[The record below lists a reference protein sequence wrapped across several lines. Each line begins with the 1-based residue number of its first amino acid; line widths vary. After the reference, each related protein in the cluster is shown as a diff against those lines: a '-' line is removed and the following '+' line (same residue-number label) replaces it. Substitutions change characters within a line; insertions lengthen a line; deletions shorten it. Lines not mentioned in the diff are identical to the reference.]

1 MKYVDSMKR
10 RETRPA
16 IAAARGALSLAG
28 ASLIAAALAVLY
40 VGVLGGCGIR
50 AAEGAAQASAMS
62 EQPSPDVL
70 RGLPGYALEALEGP
84 LRIGI
89 QPGHWK
95 IHELPDELAR
105 LRTSTGAA
113 FGDLREV
120 DLNLAVSRLLVSKLA
135 AAGYAAELVG
145 AAVPAGYRA
154 DLFVSVHADRADKPD
169 RQGWKL
175 SPPWR
180 PSPRSRELADAM
192 KDSFRASG
200 LTEDTG
206 GITAN
211 MRGYF
216 AFSWWRFSATLSPY
230 TPAVLIEMGFMGN
243 AADRARMRDNPA
255 LYADIILYGIQTYLK
270 DHDRSDLD
278 AFVPVIYPGRFA
290 ATSGAAA
297 RSAPSFGAAV
307 LERYDGGRYLRP
319 VDAADGGWFEVFSRP
334 LRRGVW
340 VHESELEEAG
350 SL

>member
-1 MKYVDSMKR
+1 MNSVSSRKR
-10 RETRPA
+10 PIRPA
-16 IAAARGALSLAG
+16 FRGRPRALSLLAATLMTIAG
-28 ASLIAAALAVLY
+28 GLAAIGCRARAS
-40 VGVLGGCGIR
+40 
-50 AAEGAAQASAMS
+50 EGAAQASAMS
-62 EQPSPDVL
+62 AQPSPEIL
-70 RGLPGYALEALEGP
+70 RGLPGYELVALDGP
-84 LRIGI
+84 IRIGI

-113 FGDLREV
+113 FGELREV
-120 DLNLAVSRLLVSKLA
+120 DLNLAVSRLLFERLTA
-135 AAGYAAELVG
+135 EGYAAELVP

-154 DLFVSVHADRADKPD
+154 DLFVSVHADRADRPD

-180 PSPRSRELADAM
+180 PSRRSRELAEAM
-192 KDSFRASG
+192 KSSFRASG
-200 LTEDTG
+200 LSEDSG

-216 AFSWWRFSATLSPY
+216 AFSWWRFSSALSPY

-243 AADRARMRDNPA
+243 AADRARMRGNPA
-255 LYADIILYGIQTYLK
+255 LYADIIQDGIRAYLK
-270 DHDRSDLD
+270 GHDRDDLR
-278 AFVPVIYPGRFA
+278 ALVPVVLPGRFA

-307 LERYDGGRYLRP
+307 LERYDAGRYLRP
-319 VDAADGGWFEVFSRP
+319 VDSADGGWLEVFSRP

-340 VHESELEEAG
+340 VHESELEGEG